1 MTGAMRRR
9 VHVAQL
15 SSPLAIVTTD
25 VMVIAHGAD
34 DPPLFLSRAGA
45 RLSLRA
51 ADSVVRKVAGMADL
65 ELSAHVLRHTCLT
78 GLVRRGTDLVTVAEL
93 AGHSRV
99 ETTRRYSL
107 PSEADRQQAVD
118 DLQIDF

>member
-1 MTGAMRRR
+1 M
-9 VHVAQL
+9 
-15 SSPLAIVTTD
+15 PLNPLVRQVLDEWLGERMAIVTPGEQA
-25 VMVIAHGAD
+25 V
-34 DPPLFLSRAGA
+34 FLSRAGA

-51 ADSVVRKVAGMADL
+51 ADSVVRKVAGMAGL
-65 ELSAHVLRHTCLT
+65 ELSAHVLRHSCLT